1 VRAAVGERNSVARPG
16 GDQLKGLVLL
26 SGGIDSPVAAYM
38 MARQGV
44 DIILVHFD
52 NRPFTSDAEVD
63 KAKKLMEQ
71 LDRAA
76 GRKLGKVLVPHGT
89 TQTEVAKNCRSNMQC
104 VLCRRT
110 MFRVAERLARRYGA
124 GAIITGESM
133 GQVASQ
139 TLANILVEERATA
152 LPVLR
157 PLIGLDKV
165 EIERIAKEIGTYEI
179 STLPGLCCTIA
190 PKKPSHTVTS
200 APRSKRRRRSTSRPW
215 RTMRP
220 PGQSSSSEAMT

>member
-1 VRAAVGERNSVARPG
+1 
-16 GDQLKGLVLL
+16 
-26 SGGIDSPVAAYM
+26 M
-38 MARQGV
+38 MARQGMELV
-44 DIILVHFD
+44 LVHFD

-71 LDRAA
+71 LDKAS
-76 GRKLGKVLVPHGT
+76 GRRLRKVMVPHGAS
-89 TQTEVAKNCRSNMQC
+89 QAEVAENCRSNLQC

-139 TLANILVEERATA
+139 TLTNMVVEERATA

-157 PLIGLDKV
+157 PLIGLDKI
-165 EIERIAKEIGTYEI
+165 EIERVAKEIGTYEI
-179 STLPGLCCTIA
+179 STMPGLCCTIA
-190 PKKPSHTVTS
+190 PKKPSTY
-200 APRSKRRRRSTSRPW
+200 SRL
-215 RTMRP
+215 
-220 PGQSSSSEAMT
+220 EAALEEEAKVDIEALADKEADGAVELE